1 MSTGEIALLILGTM
15 IIFSASALV
24 YVIVK
29 LKQMQDR
36 DLDL

>member
-1 MSTGEIALLILGTM
+1 MTAGEIAVAILGTLVV
-15 IIFSASALV
+15 FSASALV

>member
-1 MSTGEIALLILGTM
+1 MTAGEIAVAILGTLVVL
-15 IIFSASALV
+15 SASALV

>member
-1 MSTGEIALLILGTM
+1 MTMGEIAVAILGTM
-15 IIFSASALV
+15 IVLSASALV

-29 LKQMQDR
+29 LNEMRDR

>member
-1 MSTGEIALLILGTM
+1 MTTGEIAVLVLGTM
-15 IIFSASALV
+15 IILSASALV

-29 LKQMQDR
+29 LKQMQNR

>member
-1 MSTGEIALLILGTM
+1 MNTGEIAVLVLGTLCVL
-15 IIFSASALV
+15 SASALV

>member
-1 MSTGEIALLILGTM
+1 MTTGEIALLILGTM
-15 IIFSASALV
+15 IILSASALV

>member
-1 MSTGEIALLILGTM
+1 MNTDEIALLILGTM
-15 IIFSASALV
+15 IVLSAGLLV

-36 DLDL
+36 DL

>member
-1 MSTGEIALLILGTM
+1 MNTGEIAVLVLGTM
-15 IIFSASALV
+15 IVLSASVLV

-36 DLDL
+36 DL

>member
-1 MSTGEIALLILGTM
+1 MNTGEIALLILGTM
-15 IIFSASALV
+15 IVLSAGLLV

-36 DLDL
+36 DL

>member
-1 MSTGEIALLILGTM
+1 VTTGEIAVLVLGTM
-15 IIFSASALV
+15 IILSASALV

>member
-1 MSTGEIALLILGTM
+1 MNTGEIALLILGTM
-15 IIFSASALV
+15 IVLSAGLLV